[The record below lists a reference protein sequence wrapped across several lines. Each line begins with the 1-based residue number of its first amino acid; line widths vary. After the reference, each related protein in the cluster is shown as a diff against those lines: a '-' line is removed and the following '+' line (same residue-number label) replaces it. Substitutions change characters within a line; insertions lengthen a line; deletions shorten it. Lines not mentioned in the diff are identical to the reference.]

1 MPTQRSDDTGSTGK
15 SARRPAR
22 LPEHLEPG
30 GEPVTGDTELDGRL
44 ITGSP
49 PAPEDE
55 RVVTD
60 LGLTASRWSG
70 GRLTGRRFRRLRCV
84 DVVFVNCDLSG
95 VVLEDS
101 GLRRVEFRE
110 CRMSGAV
117 LAGAR
122 MEDVLLLQ
130 CKLDTANLRMI
141 AGNRLELLDSELGR
155 ADFRE
160 AKLNRTGIHDC
171 DLSEA
176 DFSGTDSHGL
186 RLHGS
191 RVHGI
196 KGASDLRGATIG
208 PDQLLDVSTA
218 LFATSGIAVEDRR

>member
-15 SARRPAR
+15 NARRPAK

-30 GEPVTGDTELDGRL
+30 GGLVTGDTELDETL

-49 PAPEDE
+49 PNPEDE

-60 LGLTASRWSG
+60 VGLTASRWSG

-84 DVVFVNCDLSG
+84 DVVFADCDLSG

-110 CRMSGAV
+110 CRMSGTV
-117 LAGAR
+117 LAGTR
-122 MEDVLLLQ
+122 MEDVLFLR
-130 CKLDTANLRMI
+130 CKLDTANLRMT
-141 AGNRLELLDSELGR
+141 AGDRLEFLDSELGR

-160 AKLNRTGIHDC
+160 ATLKRTGIHDS
-171 DLSEA
+171 DLSGA
-176 DFSGTDSHGL
+176 DFSGADSRGL

-191 RVHGI
+191 RLHDI
-196 KGASDLRGATIG
+196 KGADDLRGATIG
-208 PDQLLDVSTA
+208 PDQLVDVSTA
-218 LFATSGIAVEDRR
+218 LFAASGIAVEDQR